1 MKRRNGT
8 ILTLIVEVKMNDT
21 KILEL
26 ITELREWK
34 TEQKRQERKVHG
46 PSGYNGRY
54 IPRLDR
60 IVKEIRKLESALM
73 REIYN
78 GVR

>member
-1 MKRRNGT
+1 
-8 ILTLIVEVKMNDT
+8 MNDT

-26 ITELREWK
+26 ITELRAWK

-60 IVKEIRKLESALM
+60 IVKLIGQLESALM

-78 GVR
+78 GVK

>member
-1 MKRRNGT
+1 
-8 ILTLIVEVKMNDT
+8 MNDT

-26 ITELREWK
+26 ITELRAWK

-60 IVKEIRKLESALM
+60 IVKEIRQLESVLM